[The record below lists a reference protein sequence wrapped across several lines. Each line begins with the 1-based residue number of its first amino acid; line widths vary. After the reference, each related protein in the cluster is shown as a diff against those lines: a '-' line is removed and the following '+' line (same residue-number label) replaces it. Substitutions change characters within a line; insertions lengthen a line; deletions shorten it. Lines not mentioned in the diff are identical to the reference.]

1 MTYNY
6 KDKTP
11 ITSMNDFFATSYSL
25 VNGKIGYQNKFSDK
39 VNFDLYVGATNL
51 MGIKYPMMIF
61 ANQMPDVYTAAP
73 KNALLFGGV
82 NLKYNF

>member
-1 MTYNY
+1 
-6 KDKTP
+6 
-11 ITSMNDFFATSYSL
+11 
-25 VNGKIGYQNKFSDK
+25 
-39 VNFDLYVGATNL
+39 

-73 KNALLFGGV
+73 KKALVYGGL